1 MKDSILQIAANMV
14 EKVLEILDNS
24 DLTALVQNPKPLV
37 AVSNHCALDILQ
49 AAIEQ
54 ADAALVE
61 AKAQR
66 KNDGVTICERNT
78 PRCVTTCLG
87 DLHYRRTCFENK
99 DGKRFYLTDQLIG
112 IEPYERVS
120 KALCAELVQATA
132 ELSMSKSVDKLGV
145 AVSRQTVDNK
155 LLALKELAIPCERV
169 KDTPNVL
176 HIFADEDHAHMRP
189 KRSVC
194 VPLVTVSEGIDRSD
208 EKRHRTIEP
217 LHFAGYG
224 MSMSVFSEM
233 VTAAVFE
240 RYDMDKVERIYV
252 HGDGAKWI
260 TGLARLFPNCEQ
272 VLDGFHLNKR
282 YKQLFHLQGAIPY
295 AGAIRKAVR
304 EDAFERFV
312 QYCAAIQEKQ
322 DVEGRKR
329 LTEQVNF
336 FQDHWDA
343 IVKREQGDLCGSC
356 TEPLVSHILSDRL
369 SRNPLAWSADGLRQM
384 TMLRTY
390 TKNGGVVTS
399 NDVRVSR
406 SRTERAGDRKAL
418 SEAGYARYRD
428 YAEKQIDGFL
438 HRKRDWSCLETVPQT
453 FGKVNGR
460 YLLLKS
466 LSAVPNA
473 FCS

>member
-1 MKDSILQIAANMV
+1 MKDSILQIV
-14 EKVLEILDNS
+14 SEVVGKVLENVGEHGVA
-24 DLTALVQNPKPLV
+24 ALLQDPQPLR
-37 AVSNHCALDILQ
+37 AICNDCVSKILQ
-49 AAIEQ
+49 EVIEQ
-54 ADAALVE
+54 MDVALVE

-66 KNDGVTICERNT
+66 RTDGVTICERNV
-78 PRCVTTCLG
+78 PRCVLTCLG
-87 DLHYRRTCFENK
+87 ELHYRRTCFESK
-99 DGKRFYLTDQLIG
+99 EGKRFFLTDQLIG

-120 KALCAELVQATA
+120 KALCAELLQATA
-132 ELSMSKSVDKLGV
+132 ELSMDKAADKLGV
-145 AVSRQTVDNK
+145 TVSRQTVDNK
-155 LLALKELAIPCERV
+155 LLALKELTIPCERV
-169 KDTPNVL
+169 KDTPKVL
-176 HIFADEDHAHMRP
+176 HIFADEDHVHLRP

-194 VPLVTVSEGIDRSD
+194 VPLVTVCKGIDASD
-208 EKRHRTIEP
+208 KKRHRTIEP

-224 MSMSVFSEM
+224 MSLPVFSEM

-240 RYDMDKVERIYV
+240 RYDMEKVERIYV

-260 TGLARLFPNCEQ
+260 TGFAGLLPNCEQ
-272 VLDGFHLNKR
+272 VMDGFHLNKR
-282 YKQLFHLQGAIPY
+282 YKQLFRLPGAACY
-295 AGAIRKAVR
+295 AGAIRKAIR

-369 SRNPLAWSADGLRQM
+369 SRDPMAWSADGLRQIA
-384 TMLRTY
+384 MLRTY

-399 NDVRVSR
+399 NDVRISR
-406 SRTERAGDRKAL
+406 SRSQRAEDRKAL
-418 SEAGYARYRD
+418 SETGYARYSD
-428 YAEKQIDGFL
+428 YADKQVDSFL
-438 HRKRDWSCLETVPQT
+438 NKKRDWSCLESTPPT

-466 LSAVPNA
+466 LSNASNA
-473 FCS
+473 FSS